1 MKKWILAPVLAAG
14 LATGGCA
21 NMSPEDRVAA
31 GGVVGAIVGGA
42 IGSQI
47 GGGVGE
53 QIAAGMIGA
62 LIGGYI
68 GASIAEDYNERERQE
83 IQAAQ
88 QRALAL
94 AATSRKPVMER
105 WQSEDGKKNVTVT
118 TTPAKKTTKAK
129 MVAEKKA
136 AEGGQKGTKKN
147 PVLTQVTEKF
157 EDLPEATACSDET
170 LVSQTQS
177 GTKQQTTRYCD
188 DGSGTKVAVALVDDG
203 G

>member
-1 MKKWILAPVLAAG
+1 MKKWILAPVVALSLTA
-14 LATGGCA
+14 GGCA

-68 GASIAEDYNERERQE
+68 GASIAEDYNERERAE
-83 IQAAQ
+83 IQRAQ
-88 QRALAL
+88 QLAMQK
-94 AATSRKPVMER
+94 AQTSNKPVMER
-105 WQSEDGKKNVTVT
+105 WQSKDGKKKVTVQT
-118 TTPAKKTTKAK
+118 APPKKTKKADLAKAK
-129 MVAEKKA
+129 A
-136 AEGGQKGTKKN
+136 AGDSGQKGTKAN
-147 PVLTQVTEKF
+147 PVLKNVTAKF

-170 LVSQTQS
+170 LTSTTPS
-177 GTKQQTTRYCD
+177 GTKTQTTRYCD
-188 DGSGTKVAVALVDDG
+188 DGGGTKVAVAEVDG